1 MRREEA
7 NRGGRPGTRRA
18 FVCFRSRGS
27 PPSSNSSFV
36 FASIAHVLA
45 RAPRARRSE
54 NSRPREGAPKE
65 MRAGR
70 WDGQVPPLPTAPLR
84 CVRARTMPRD
94 ARGPRANA
102 RESSGAPLQ
111 APGPRATCANRE
123 RGPRGNAVR
132 ASRGPRCL
140 FSRVVQ
146 EMCSRVCGRERLA
159 ANRRS
164 ANPDFQRNLEPEKVD
179 SFGERKS
186 FKPRKEPGPVSISL
200 SPHQLHSRLPA
211 RARAAAVQH
220 RLFSNLARARSRR
233 PSVFPPAMARGVSK
247 TLSVR
252 PPPQAWLA
260 NCLDPSARVV
270 TVSAKEMGAMV
281 VDAAA
286 KSAGRGGGAKR
297 GRGAGSA
304 AKYTVTEKDGF
315 VWVQCDSCSK
325 WRYAPEDKVD
335 KSKPDAKWKVRER
348 TRPTPSRVAAARWFR
363 LAFDPSP
370 PIRPS
375 PTASPLRSHA
385 SAVRDDA
392 R

>member
-1 MRREEA
+1 M
-7 NRGGRPGTRRA
+7 G
-18 FVCFRSRGS
+18 RSRLFRRRLS
-27 PPSSNSSFV
+27 DA
-36 FASIAHVLA
+36 FAPGRCLA
-45 RAPRARRSE
+45 TRV
-54 NSRPREGAPKE
+54 
-65 MRAGR
+65 
-70 WDGQVPPLPTAPLR
+70 VPE
-84 CVRARTMPRD
+84 
-94 ARGPRANA
+94 ANA
-102 RESSGAPLQ
+102 RESSGAALQ

-146 EMCSRVCGRERLA
+146 EICSRVCGRERLA

-186 FKPRKEPGPVSISL
+186 FKPRKEPGPVSISI
-200 SPHQLHSRLPA
+200 SPHQLHSRRPA

-270 TVSAKEMGAMV
+270 TVSAKRWARWWWTLRRNP
-281 VDAAA
+281 
-286 KSAGRGGGAKR
+286 RGGAVAR
-297 GRGAGSA
+297 SA
-304 AKYTVTEKDGF
+304 AGA
-315 VWVQCDSCSK
+315 
-325 WRYAPEDKVD
+325 RAPPPSTRSRRRTASSGSSATRAPSGGTPREDKVD

>member
-1 MRREEA
+1 MARSVAIRSTGGKAQPDASGGTGISVSFYPARAKSSPSNADRLSRSPGGGSAREGGAAKERAGRIRVLAMRLSSGTHFSDSARDFSDARSAHRAGRRATTATPPRDATKRRAFRANEDMRGWRRGAMRREEA

-146 EMCSRVCGRERLA
+146 EICSRVCGRERLA

-186 FKPRKEPGPVSISL
+186 FKPRKEPGPVSAFPLINSIRDFPRALARRQFSTGSSPIS
-200 SPHQLHSRLPA
+200 
-211 RARAAAVQH
+211 RARDLADLPCFLPPWRAA
-220 RLFSNLARARSRR
+220 
-233 PSVFPPAMARGVSK
+233 
-247 TLSVR
+247 
-252 PPPQAWLA
+252 
-260 NCLDPSARVV
+260 
-270 TVSAKEMGAMV
+270 
-281 VDAAA
+281 
-286 KSAGRGGGAKR
+286 
-297 GRGAGSA
+297 
-304 AKYTVTEKDGF
+304 
-315 VWVQCDSCSK
+315 
-325 WRYAPEDKVD
+325 
-335 KSKPDAKWKVRER
+335 
-348 TRPTPSRVAAARWFR
+348 
-363 LAFDPSP
+363 
-370 PIRPS
+370 
-375 PTASPLRSHA
+375 
-385 SAVRDDA
+385 
-392 R
+392 